1 MLIRPTKF
9 ICCFLLFDWLINFE
23 TAVLYSVPTLIIIF
37 HHWLSFDKLLS
48 LSRLAAAAH
57 ASRPDSSLKARLSSK
72 IIDIAEQQFV
82 AFQATKS
89 SSTDHT
95 TTISAHTCLAPVEK
109 SARSSWLASWQAST
123 HFNEQTIKF
132 RNCLAQFYTTNSSSI
147 INIRRRTRN
156 NVLKKLLL
164 LASHWQN
171 VSTTTPN
178 SCLYDSSRSFQSQ
191 DVEQHLRV
199 NRHSDQ
205 LENSTST

>member
-82 AFQATKS
+82 AFQATVNS
-89 SSTDHT
+89 VLYDEQQQHHQHT
-95 TTISAHTCLAPVEK
+95 EADEKQRSEEIIITSQPLA
-109 SARSSWLASWQAST
+109 
-123 HFNEQTIKF
+123 
-132 RNCLAQFYTTNSSSI
+132 
-147 INIRRRTRN
+147 
-156 NVLKKLLL
+156 
-164 LASHWQN
+164 
-171 VSTTTPN
+171 TTTPN

>member
-82 AFQATKS
+82 AFQATVKKVAAPIIPPLSVRTRALRQWKS
-89 SSTDHT
+89 S
-95 TTISAHTCLAPVEK
+95 V
-109 SARSSWLASWQAST
+109 
-123 HFNEQTIKF
+123 
-132 RNCLAQFYTTNSSSI
+132 
-147 INIRRRTRN
+147 
-156 NVLKKLLL
+156 
-164 LASHWQN
+164 
-171 VSTTTPN
+171 
-178 SCLYDSSRSFQSQ
+178 LYDEQQQHQHTEADEKQRSEEIIITSQ
-191 DVEQHLRV
+191 PLAKRLYY
-199 NRHSDQ
+199 NAKFLLIR
-205 LENSTST
+205 

>member
-95 TTISAHTCLAPVEK
+95 ATISAHTCLAPVEK
-109 SARSSWLASWQAST
+109 IFLASWQAST
-123 HFNEQTIKF
+123 HFNEQTINF
-132 RNCLAQFYTTNSSSI
+132 RNCLAQFYTTNSSS

-164 LASHWQN
+164 LASHSQN